1 MGQTLT
7 KASLKIILDHAV
19 LNALDLN
26 SIPDALNKSYSSAY
40 TNGTGASKAQE
51 VWHDK
56 RTLLTTANEELD
68 LTALAGGAFGTY
80 NFSKIK
86 ALVIHVNTVTSG
98 YRLEIGGAA
107 SNAFSAFVKDPS
119 DIDLCAASG
128 TKILI
133 DSPIDGATV
142 DSTHKMLKINNPS
155 GGTVEYEIWILGEG
169 TVS

>member
-7 KASLKIILDHAV
+7 RGSLKITVDHIV

-26 SIPDALNKSYSSAY
+26 NITDTLNKSYSSAY

-56 RTLLTTANEELD
+56 RSLLTTANEELD
-68 LTALAGGAFGTY
+68 LTALAGGAFGTV

-86 ALVIHVNTVTSG
+86 SMIIHVNTATAG

-119 DIDLCAASG
+119 DIDICSASG

-133 DSPIDGATV
+133 DSPVDGATV
-142 DSTHKMLKINNPS
+142 DATHKMLKITNPS
-155 GGTVEYEIWILGEG
+155 GGTVEYEIWIIGEG